1 MCPRCRSDACVDAC
15 DAGSAHVLMC
25 LGLEKETERCEGGRR
40 GWRGA
45 QRWLVGM
52 QVRRARLSL
61 LIPLF
66 PFYES
71 CLSQRVCAPWDFSS
85 SDWEILQAVITESR
99 CIGGLFA
106 LDETG
111 FMFQKMSA
119 CWCIKLS
126 VEWLGGGF
134 LFFSFRHSNLR
145 RINVASRWLPSTQLG
160 ANGNVSEIRTQWVLD
175 FAIIRCLL
183 LLL

>member
-1 MCPRCRSDACVDAC
+1 MCGRVWGWECTCVDVFGLGEGNRVMWGRE
-15 DAGSAHVLMC
+15 AGV
-25 LGLEKETERCEGGRR
+25 T
-40 GWRGA
+40 GA

-85 SDWEILQAVITESR
+85 SDWEILQAVITESQ